1 MPQIQAFFT
10 RICAAV
16 QRQNVGS
23 VKDRNDV
30 RRLMVCM
37 TGYRVRKGT
46 VRGMNCCRCGKNF
59 DYEKHNG
66 ICPKCAAYNRP
77 QGQTPYDYDVEKDI
91 SAHYEEMDESHAR
104 LHRMY
109 DSAPAHQ
116 PEKQHE
122 QYHRQYDNNYRHPQQ
137 PNYRTNQPN
146 PAQGAGG
153 VPNYRMNQPN
163 PAQNQSGIPNN
174 RVYQMQGQGGA
185 PNGGTYQMQ
194 GANGNPPQNKPRQ
207 SIVGKVILIIVIIN
221 IIASFLQIIF
231 FT

>member
-1 MPQIQAFFT
+1 
-10 RICAAV
+10 
-16 QRQNVGS
+16 
-23 VKDRNDV
+23 
-30 RRLMVCM
+30 
-37 TGYRVRKGT
+37 
-46 VRGMNCCRCGKNF
+46 MNCCRCGKNF

-91 SAHYEEMDESHAR
+91 TAHYEKMDESHER

-137 PNYRTNQPN
+137 PDYRTNQPN
-146 PAQGAGG
+146 PAQGAGSVPSYRTNQPNPAQG
-153 VPNYRMNQPN
+153 TGSVPNYRMNQPN
-163 PAQNQSGIPNN
+163 PVQNQSGVPNN
-174 RVYQMQGQGGA
+174 RVYQMQGQGGT
-185 PNGGTYQMQ
+185 PNGGAYQMQ
-194 GANGNPPQNKPRQ
+194 GANGNPSKNKPRQ

-221 IIASFLQIIF
+221 IIASILQIIF

>member
-1 MPQIQAFFT
+1 
-10 RICAAV
+10 
-16 QRQNVGS
+16 
-23 VKDRNDV
+23 
-30 RRLMVCM
+30 
-37 TGYRVRKGT
+37 
-46 VRGMNCCRCGKNF
+46 MNCCRCGKNF

-122 QYHRQYDNNYRHPQQ
+122 QYHRQYDNHYRHPQQ
-137 PNYRTNQPN
+137 PDYRTNQPNPVQGTGSVPNYRTNQPN
-146 PAQGAGG
+146 PAQGTGSVPNYRMNQPNPAQGTG
-153 VPNYRMNQPN
+153 SVPNYRMNQPN

-207 SIVGKVILIIVIIN
+207 SIAGKVILIIVIIN

-231 FT
+231 FS